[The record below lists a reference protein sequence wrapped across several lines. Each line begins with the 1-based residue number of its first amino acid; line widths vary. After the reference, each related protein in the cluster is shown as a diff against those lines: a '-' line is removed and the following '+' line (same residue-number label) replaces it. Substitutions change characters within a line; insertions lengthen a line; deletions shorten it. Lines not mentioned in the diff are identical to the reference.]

1 MRHNRFGVVLGCFL
15 LGVSAWAQQSVPGQW
30 TGRASALIEDD
41 FVNRRSQT
49 HWELVTEEGNFE
61 MYFAGRAPRV
71 SGSNVTIQGL
81 RSGNRIAVAG
91 ILAQAPAASPQCTTT
106 GQQKIAVL
114 MVTTPSNPAFPPGF
128 TSSAVQQKFFGPATD
143 DLHTESVN
151 SLWQQMSD
159 GQTSTTG
166 QVFGPFGLTQDY
178 TCDDYSSLKAAA
190 INSADA
196 AVDFTQFNRVALL
209 FPVQTCSYGGLS
221 TIGCQSMTTPSK
233 GKLQESFSWLPVS
246 SDDVVD
252 ESLAIYTHELGHSL
266 GLGHAASEDFGSAPL
281 GPLAEAGEVEEY
293 GDLFSLMGGA
303 YRYLYSQPFMG
314 QYSAQHKRLLLNWLK
329 PASVQEIQS
338 SGRFTVSPFE
348 RSSGVRAL
356 RILRDAVSGAWLWV
370 EYRQPIGSI
379 DDSLAVWR
387 NFGSTNIFDGAL
399 IHYEDPAAD
408 PWNTYLLKFNYSAS
422 HYSFL
427 NSTLTPGQSW
437 SDPYS
442 LLTLTVNSA
451 DSSGLSMTVN
461 YDQPCATLNLSSAV
475 FPSIGGS
482 GSIAVAASPTCSW
495 TASTAADWITL
506 TGSTSGQ
513 GDGVVTFTV
522 PPVSTSLQRNGYI
535 TVQRQSVSIVQT
547 GTGASVLS
555 ATPAS
560 GHGNS
565 GRFTFEFSDERGY
578 SGISSVHI
586 HFSDNGNYFNGSSLP
601 ECEIKVS
608 PASGAV
614 WVQNDAA
621 SLELGPMY
629 LATPGQSISNSQ
641 CTVYSTGGSMSGAGN
656 RLTITLQV
664 AFAGSFTGT
673 HRITGEAASS
683 AGDTDPIPL
692 GIWTVATSPSRSL
705 PPRGARAPGP

>member
-1 MRHNRFGVVLGCFL
+1 MRHGWLWFLICVLL
-15 LGVSAWAQQSVPGQW
+15 LGVPARAQQSVPGQW

-81 RSGNRIAVAG
+81 RSGNRIAVSG

-114 MVTTPSNPAFPPGF
+114 MVTTPSNPAFPSEF
-128 TSSAVQQKFFGPATD
+128 TSSAIQQKFFGPATD
-143 DLHTESVN
+143 DLQTESVN

-159 GQTSTTG
+159 LQTSATG
-166 QVFGPFGLTQDY
+166 QVFGPFGLSRDFE
-178 TCDDYSSLKAAA
+178 CDDYSSLKAAA
-190 INSADA
+190 ISSADP

-233 GKLQESFSWLPVS
+233 GRLQASFSWLPVS
-246 SDDVVD
+246 SGD
-252 ESLAIYTHELGHSL
+252 EMDQSLAIYTHELGHSL
-266 GLGHAASEDFGSAPL
+266 GLGHAASDDYGSAPL
-281 GPLAEAGEVEEY
+281 GPLADSGELEEY
-293 GDLFSLMGGA
+293 GDLFSLMGA
-303 YRYLYSQPFMG
+303 VQRYFYGQPYMG

-329 PASVQEIQS
+329 PASVREVRS
-338 SGRFTVSPFE
+338 SGRVTLAPFE
-348 RSSGVRAL
+348 RSSGLRAL
-356 RILRDAVSGAWLWV
+356 RILRDAVSGAWLWA

-379 DDSLAVWR
+379 DDSLSVWK
-387 NFGSTNIFDGAL
+387 NFGPTNIFDGAL
-399 IHYEDPAAD
+399 IHYEDPVAD
-408 PWNTYLLKFNYSAS
+408 PWETHLLKFNYSSSSRA
-422 HYSFL
+422 FL
-427 NSTLTPGQSW
+427 NSTLTPGGTW

-461 YDQPCATLNLSSAV
+461 YDQPCATLNLPSAV

-482 GSIAVAASPTCSW
+482 GSIAVAASPACSW

-506 TGSTSGQ
+506 TGRTSGQ
-513 GDGVVTFTV
+513 GDGTVSFTV
-522 PPVSTSLQRNGYI
+522 PPVSTSLQRNGHI
-535 TVQRQSVSIVQT
+535 TVQRQSVPIVQT

-560 GHGNS
+560 GSGSS
-565 GRFTFEFSDERGY
+565 GRFTFEFSDEHGY
-578 SGISSVHI
+578 SGISSAHI
-586 HFSDNGNYFNGSSLP
+586 HFSDNGNSFNGSSLP
-601 ECEIKVS
+601 ECEIEVS
-608 PASGAV
+608 QAGGAV
-614 WVQNDAA
+614 RLQNDAA
-621 SLELGPMY
+621 SLQLGPIY
-629 LATPGQSISNSQ
+629 FATPGQSISNSQ
-641 CTVYSTGGSMSGAGN
+641 CTVYSTGSSMSGAGN

-664 AFAGSFTGT
+664 AFSSSFSGT

-683 AGDTDPIPL
+683 TGDTDPIPL
-692 GIWTVATSPSRSL
+692 GIWSVAASPSRSL
-705 PPRGARAPGP
+705 PPRGPRAPAP